1 MSILTKITKKNL
13 LLNKKRAIGTIIGIT
28 LSVALI
34 CAVSGML
41 TSFRETLIKNSIN
54 ATGYYHIALNGTN
67 KDMIK
72 KLNLNKDIKDI
83 YYTYELGIS
92 KIVNDDGGTS
102 HLTIYSLNKQN
113 FDNLSYKIVD
123 GTFPKNSNEIL
134 ITENLSRET
143 NLHPGDNI
151 TLDIITNQNENIT
164 KEYKITG
171 TTYRR
176 KNSTGNLII
185 TGNTTSDNIWA
196 YISLKKPKD
205 YKNSFIQLLGA
216 KNYQE
221 IENNNIYGIDYNY
234 VINNELLKWEVF
246 AFSNDT
252 IRMLVSV
259 ASIVICI
266 IIITSVFC
274 IRNSF
279 AISTTE
285 KMRMYGMLS
294 SIGATKKQIKR
305 SVIQEGMIL
314 SLIGIPLGIL
324 CGTLAVFILIKLVNL
339 LLGSY
344 LFNNIDGLIFKIS
357 LVPILLSIL
366 LGLITIYFSSISS
379 QRRASRIS
387 PIDNLRNTQDINLT
401 RKTLKTPKI
410 INRIFKTGGTIAYKN
425 LKRSQKKYRTT
436 VISITVSIFVF
447 ISMYTFIN
455 IGFTQAGMYYQ
466 NYSYNISVDIPTY
479 WQDETDEH
487 INTSENTI
495 NKIRNLDNINAS
507 YLLYASLYNGIV
519 LDKDKIIHY
528 DDMTENHNDLSIII
542 NAIDDNSFKEY
553 TNRLGLKY
561 DLVKDKGILINELYY
576 YSNKKNKFIIND
588 RYKYQKG
595 DTINMEQFDNN
606 QKKISITLADVTYER
621 PIGLENE
628 YYDGG
633 YLIINKDYYQNL
645 ELYPLKLLIDTD
657 DPFTICNTIEE
668 IDNTISIQNIA
679 EEVKIERAMV
689 IVISIFLYGFIIV
702 ITLIGITNIFNTI
715 TSNMELRQKEFAM
728 LKSIGMTKK
737 EFNHMINLETFLYSV
752 KSLVYGITLGLIG
765 SYLIHLGFN
774 EHTQRVFTLPTKAII
789 ISIIFVFIIV
799 SIIMK
804 YSINKINK
812 KNAIET
818 IRNENI

>member
-314 SLIGIPLGIL
+314 GLIGIPLGIL

-657 DPFTICNTIEE
+657 DPFTICNKIEE

>member
-1 MSILTKITKKNL
+1 
-13 LLNKKRAIGTIIGIT
+13 
-28 LSVALI
+28 
-34 CAVSGML
+34 
-41 TSFRETLIKNSIN
+41 
-54 ATGYYHIALNGTN
+54 
-67 KDMIK
+67 
-72 KLNLNKDIKDI
+72 
-83 YYTYELGIS
+83 
-92 KIVNDDGGTS
+92 
-102 HLTIYSLNKQN
+102 
-113 FDNLSYKIVD
+113 
-123 GTFPKNSNEIL
+123 
-134 ITENLSRET
+134 
-143 NLHPGDNI
+143 
-151 TLDIITNQNENIT
+151 
-164 KEYKITG
+164 
-171 TTYRR
+171 
-176 KNSTGNLII
+176 
-185 TGNTTSDNIWA
+185 
-196 YISLKKPKD
+196 
-205 YKNSFIQLLGA
+205 
-216 KNYQE
+216 
-221 IENNNIYGIDYNY
+221 
-234 VINNELLKWEVF
+234 
-246 AFSNDT
+246 
-252 IRMLVSV
+252 
-259 ASIVICI
+259 
-266 IIITSVFC
+266 
-274 IRNSF
+274 
-279 AISTTE
+279 
-285 KMRMYGMLS
+285 
-294 SIGATKKQIKR
+294 
-305 SVIQEGMIL
+305 MIL
-314 SLIGIPLGIL
+314 GLIGIPLGIL

-344 LFNNIDGLIFKIS
+344 LFNNIDGLIFKIF
-357 LVPILLSIL
+357 LIPILLSIL

-401 RKTLKTPKI
+401 RKTLKPPKI

-528 DDMTENHNDLSIII
+528 DDMTENPNDLSIII
-542 NAIDDNSFKEY
+542 KAIDDNSFKEY

-561 DLVKDKGILINELYY
+561 DLVKDKDILINELYY

-595 DTINMEQFDNN
+595 DTINIEQFNNN
-606 QKKISITLADVTYER
+606 QNKIFITLADVTFER

-657 DPFTICNTIEE
+657 DPFTICNKIEE
-668 IDNTISIQNIA
+668 IDNTISIQNIS

-774 EHTQRVFTLPTKAII
+774 EHPQRVFTLSTKAII

-812 KNAIET
+812 KNVIET